1 MIPIYWLLNTKHQI
15 KIGFTICWYLI
26 LSVTVGL
33 FSISDVL
40 AQSQTVLSVQPPVTQ
55 IVNGSNTTINI
66 NIENAV
72 NLNSY
77 EVEITY
83 DPEILTLLS
92 WQDGP
97 FLSSIWHPS
106 VVDTPGVI
114 RIASV
119 QLNQPAKNGSGTLLF
134 FTFHGKANGDSPISF
149 TYGEIIDK
157 DLIRVFPSRSNGS
170 ILVHSDPASVPTRAV
185 TGSFSLQGQSNA
197 SGVPVEF
204 GYGQTHWLGPYSS
217 LTTSGTPNLSLP
229 NVAED
234 TYPITISLP
243 RYLNVHEG
251 LSKGFIVSSTS
262 TVMPPL
268 MLYGGNAV
276 WRTWVDGAW
285 QPDNIINAADVSLVG
300 AQYLQSGPDLDG
312 DVNYS
317 GRVDI
322 FDLAMVGANYGLTS
336 KDVYATWLSV
346 H

>member
-1 MIPIYWLLNTKHQI
+1 MK
-15 KIGFTICWYLI
+15 
-26 LSVTVGL
+26 L
-33 FSISDVL
+33 FSILTIFGLLFSLLFYKDVF
-40 AQSQTVLSVQPPVTQ
+40 AQTSTKL
-55 IVNGSNTTINI
+55 
-66 NIENAV
+66 AV
-72 NLNSY
+72 NPAAGDTAINSN
-77 EVEITY
+77 VTISLLVTNGVNIAGFDVTITY
-83 DPEILTLLS
+83 DP
-92 WQDGP
+92 
-97 FLSSIWHPS
+97 SI
-106 VVDTPGVI
+106 
-114 RIASV
+114 V
-119 QLNQPAKNGSGTLLF
+119 QYVSYSYGGYL
-134 FTFHGKANGDSPISF
+134 DSPSKVYLDPKPGIFRLVATQVAKPDVSGDGNLLNLVFNGNTIGISPI
-149 TYGEIIDK
+149 T
-157 DLIRVFPSRSNGS
+157 LTRVEFADSQGVSTFPEVQSGS
-170 ILVHSDPASVPTRAV
+170 ILVHSDPASVPSRTV
-185 TGSFSLQGQSNA
+185 TGSFSLQGQTNA
-197 SGVPVEF
+197 SGIPVTFSLGE
-204 GYGQTHWLGPYSS
+204 THLLGPYTG
-217 LTTSGTPNLSLP
+217 LTSAGSPNLSLP

-234 TYPITISLP
+234 TYRVTISLP

>member
-1 MIPIYWLLNTKHQI
+1 MNVVVQNNPGSLHIVATQ
-15 KIGFTICWYLI
+15 
-26 LSVTVGL
+26 
-33 FSISDVL
+33 L
-40 AQSQTVLSVQPPVTQ
+40 AQP
-55 IVNGSNTTINI
+55 
-66 NIENAV
+66 
-72 NLNSY
+72 
-77 EVEITY
+77 EVSG
-83 DPEILTLLS
+83 D
-92 WQDGP
+92 
-97 FLSSIWHPS
+97 
-106 VVDTPGVI
+106 
-114 RIASV
+114 
-119 QLNQPAKNGSGTLLF
+119 GTLLNLIF
-134 FTFHGKANGDSPISF
+134 EGKSAGISAISITTGIFSDSQGIK
-149 TYGEIIDK
+149 TYPT
-157 DLIRVFPSRSNGS
+157 LQFGS
-170 ILVHSDPASVPTRAV
+170 VLVHSDPASVPSRTV
-185 TGSFSLQGQSNA
+185 TGSFSLQGQTNA
-197 SGVPVEF
+197 SGIPVTFSLGE
-204 GYGQTHWLGPYSS
+204 THWLGPYSG
-217 LTTSGTPNLSLP
+217 LTSAGSPNLSLP

>member
-1 MIPIYWLLNTKHQI
+1 MLL
-15 KIGFTICWYLI
+15 
-26 LSVTVGL
+26 LSIIVFVV
-33 FSISDVL
+33 SSP
-40 AQSQTVLSVQPPVTQ
+40 QTVFGQSGTLVLVEPDSRTVTKNQ
-55 IVNGSNTTINI
+55 IFVIQI
-66 NIENAV
+66 NIENGISV
-72 NLNSY
+72 SGFDIQL
-77 EVEITY
+77 TY
-83 DPEILTLLS
+83 DPAILSFQSHSAGTYLS
-92 WQDGP
+92 N
-97 FLSSIWHPS
+97 LYT
-106 VVDTPGVI
+106 VVKRIEPGF
-114 RIASV
+114 V
-119 QLNQPAKNGSGTLLF
+119 QLVMVQIARPEVNGDGTLLTL
-134 FTFHGKANGDSPISF
+134 TFEGISNGISLIQLNHVELADSQGATAFPI
-149 TYGEIIDK
+149 
-157 DLIRVFPSRSNGS
+157 VANGS
-170 ILVHSDPASVPTRAV
+170 ILVHSDPASVPTRTV

-197 SGVPVEF
+197 SGIPVEF
-204 GYGQTHWLGPYSS
+204 GYGQTHWLGPYSG

-234 TYPITISLP
+234 TYPVTISLP